1 MEEQPKYQLYHQA
14 KFTNMNDGED
24 IFTSNQQK
32 IIEHARFTYSPLGK
46 AFEKQMK
53 ITDNQGKKQVDALKN
68 LKPKEQTEAIG
79 EKSNN

>member
-1 MEEQPKYQLYHQA
+1 
-14 KFTNMNDGED
+14 MNDGED
-24 IFTSNQQK
+24 IFPSNQQK
-32 IIEHARFTYSPLGK
+32 IIEHARFTCSPLGK
-46 AFEKQMK
+46 AFEKQIK